1 MNMFLHELKAYR
13 KSTAMWTIALI
24 LVVAFFMSLFPAI
37 SHDAAQFKKI
47 LAGYPV
53 QIRKAFGVSIDSIT
67 SLLGFY
73 SYVFSY
79 VILCGSIQ
87 AMNLGISVLSKEVRE
102 KTADFLLTKPVT
114 RTEIITAKLLAAFCS
129 LMISNAILISAAF
142 IIASVVSKQDFAIDT
157 FILISLTAV
166 FVELMFMALGVV
178 ISVAAARIK
187 AVLPLSLG
195 LVFGFF
201 IINMFG
207 SVIGEETIRYLTPF
221 KYYDTAYIIQH
232 GGYEGRFIAIEA
244 VFIVVNVIA
253 SYFIYAKKDIHAV

>member
-1 MNMFLHELKAYR
+1 
-13 KSTAMWTIALI
+13 
-24 LVVAFFMSLFPAI
+24 
-37 SHDAAQFKKI
+37 
-47 LAGYPV
+47 
-53 QIRKAFGVSIDSIT
+53 
-67 SLLGFY
+67 
-73 SYVFSY
+73 
-79 VILCGSIQ
+79 
-87 AMNLGISVLSKEVRE
+87 
-102 KTADFLLTKPVT
+102 
-114 RTEIITAKLLAAFCS
+114 
-129 LMISNAILISAAF
+129 
-142 IIASVVSKQDFAIDT
+142 
-157 FILISLTAV
+157 
-166 FVELMFMALGVV
+166 MFMALGVV